1 MHRIVASHLL
11 WTVLPTAVGAMLTRL
26 YQILYAMLTIVLPPR
41 VPSPAL
47 ITACL
52 SALLLGLGHPTAKAD
67 TTSSAF
73 SASSTSLGSAST
85 SLGKSSDSSTSSAR
99 DRVAQ
104 GIYTV
109 TQIAEVT
116 NQPDHL
122 QIHLQ
127 ASNNT
132 PLKRQPFVLM
142 LPRATAD
149 RERLGAGDW
158 VQVAHRPYGLAFS
171 RAVEANEGVA
181 SSPFF
186 LVLDDDWHRELG
198 SQALRS

>member
-1 MHRIVASHLL
+1 
-11 WTVLPTAVGAMLTRL
+11 MLTPLNQYLHTMPFIVSHPLRISL
-26 YQILYAMLTIVLPPR
+26 GRTAIGLT
-41 VPSPAL
+41 A
-47 ITACL
+47 A
-52 SALLLGLGHPTAKAD
+52 LLGLGSTPAVAD

-104 GIYTV
+104 GTYTV
-109 TQIAEVT
+109 TQVAEVT
-116 NQPDHL
+116 DQADMLQVHL
-122 QIHLQ
+122 QGN
-127 ASNNT
+127 NNT
-132 PLKRQPFVLM
+132 PAQPQAFVLL

-149 RERLGAGDW
+149 RQGLGAGDW

-171 RAVEANEGVA
+171 RTEAATGAAA

-186 LVLDDDWHRELG
+186 LVLDDDWHREL
-198 SQALRS
+198 SSTPLRS